1 MYAIIAL
8 AALVVV
14 IGAGRIVL
22 QKVRRSQLRR
32 TFGTFEGF
40 VAEDPDDP
48 VWVAGI
54 FRYQQGKVEILKL
67 RSISPLPIQVFKRD
81 QLDITRIAE
90 PDEQLLAQLPEKHVL
105 VTAKYRKKR
114 YLLAMPFDAYAG
126 LSAWLEARQI
136 MGFGRY

>member
-1 MYAIIAL
+1 MYTIIAL
-8 AALVVV
+8 AAVIVL

-22 QKVRRSQLRR
+22 EKVRRMQLRR

-40 VAEDPDDP
+40 IAEDPEQP
-48 VWVAGI
+48 QWVAGI
-54 FRYQQGKVEILKL
+54 FRYQQGKVEILKM
-67 RSISPLPIQVFKRD
+67 RSISPLPMHVFKRD
-81 QLDITRIAE
+81 QLDIVRIAE
-90 PDEQLLAQLPEKHVL
+90 PDEQLLAQLPVKHVL
-105 VTAKYRKKR
+105 VDAKYRKKH

>member
-1 MYAIIAL
+1 MYTIIAL
-8 AALVVV
+8 AGLIVF

-22 QKVRRSQLRR
+22 EKVRRIQLRR

-40 VAEDPDDP
+40 IAEDPVNPD
-48 VWVAGI
+48 WVAGI
-54 FRYQQGKVEILKL
+54 FRYQQGKVEILKM
-67 RSISPLPIQVFKRD
+67 RSISPLPMQVFKRD
-81 QLDITRIAE
+81 QLDIARIAE
-90 PDEQLLAQLPEKHVL
+90 PDEELLAELPEKHVL
-105 VTAKYRKKR
+105 VDAKYRKKR